1 MKLMIALFTAL
12 LLSGCASNLQK
23 EHFAAY
29 KNHTYIADQAKYS
42 KADVWTPSLNGDCE
56 DYALYMRQRVGG
68 NLLHVRT
75 QQGEAHMVLDVDGTI
90 VDNLSKVVYPRSE
103 MKHKIVYQ
111 LTETHIQQFLKA
123 RGLNSK

>member
-1 MKLMIALFTAL
+1 MKLTIAFLSL
-12 LLSGCASNLQK
+12 IVLSGCASNLQK
-23 EHFAAY
+23 EHFTAY
-29 KNHTYIADQAKYS
+29 KNHTYTTDQAKYN

-56 DYALYMRQRVGG
+56 DYALYMRQRAGG
-68 NLLHVRT
+68 NLLHVTT
-75 QQGEAHMVLDVDGTI
+75 QQGEAHMVLDVNGTI

-111 LTETHIQQFLKA
+111 LTETHIRQFLKA